1 MHGVMSA
8 AAAVLAIGGSA
19 MAQQG
24 VKWNFAGLT
33 GAPVSV
39 GVDAALPVNAS
50 DPLVGAV
57 SPIVRGAG
65 LSAASGTGVF
75 NAGGFNTG
83 VTLNYA
89 NNDYFEFTYT
99 APAQG
104 GVRLGGLT
112 HQLQRQGA
120 PQSTQTRW
128 HVSLTGVF
136 TANVNTLFPTG
147 HALGSSQSAPSSTAA
162 YGGSA
167 SFSAGLRVNDGQ
179 TVTFRLYGWNGAN
192 GGLSLNDAALRT
204 TSAYTNS
211 LAERVWD
218 RGVNPGSTSVNA
230 GPYSYYNYDAALA
243 QLGPGSTLNA
253 SFEIT
258 AQSGPSVLVAGTDYT
273 FDSSTRVLTMLDTS
287 NVLLGT
293 YAFDYSLITS
303 GVQDGV
309 PFGPSVNDT
318 GTITVTVVPAPAA
331 GLVFVGGL
339 AGVARRR
346 RR

>member
-1 MHGVMSA
+1 MRGVMSA

-24 VKWNFAGLT
+24 VKWNFAGLS
-33 GAPVSV
+33 GASTSV
-39 GVDAALPVNAS
+39 GVDAALPSNSV
-50 DPLVGAV
+50 DPLVGTV
-57 SPIVRGAG
+57 SAISRGAG

-75 NAGGFNTG
+75 SAGGFNSG

-104 GVRLGGLT
+104 GVRLSGLT

-120 PQSTQTRW
+120 PQGTQTRW
-128 HVSLTGVF
+128 HVSLTGAF
-136 TANVNTLFPTG
+136 TANVNTFFPTG
-147 HALGSSQSAPSSTAA
+147 HALGASQSAPSSTAA

-167 SFSAGLRVNDGQ
+167 TFSGGLRVNDGQ

-192 GGLSLNDAALRT
+192 SGLSLNDAALRS

-218 RGVNPGSTSVNA
+218 RGVTPGSTSVNA

-243 QLGPGSTLNA
+243 LLGPGATLNA
-253 SFEIT
+253 SFDIT
-258 AQSGPSVLVAGTDYT
+258 DQAGPSVLVAGTDYT
-273 FDSSTRVLTMLDTS
+273 FDSATRVLTMLATS

-293 YAFDYSLITS
+293 YVFSYSLITS
-303 GVQDGV
+303 GVQEGT

-331 GLVFVGGL
+331 GLLAVGAM